1 MMKGAGREGTPTGEP
16 ARVTAPS
23 SSTPVAPA
31 TVLLVDDVPENLDLL
46 IDTLRGAGHEIRVAE
61 SGERALKQLPHVN
74 PDLVLLDVM
83 LPGIDG
89 FETCRR
95 IKAEPRWRE
104 LPVLFVTAL
113 NDVSEKMRGFE
124 AGGVDYLTKPF
135 HPQEVLARVTAHL
148 HLVALRRELE
158 RKNAELSDENALRLE
173 AERQLQESLDRALLV
188 VTRDGQVVF
197 RTRHASQML
206 ARLFPDA
213 STEWLPPKL
222 MAWVGA
228 GESRP

>member
-1 MMKGAGREGTPTGEP
+1 MKDFTA
-16 ARVTAPS
+16 ARSPQLPPPLT
-23 SSTPVAPA
+23 VAPA

-113 NDVSEKMRGFE
+113 NDV
-124 AGGVDYLTKPF
+124 
-135 HPQEVLARVTAHL
+135 
-148 HLVALRRELE
+148 
-158 RKNAELSDENALRLE
+158 
-173 AERQLQESLDRALLV
+173 
-188 VTRDGQVVF
+188 
-197 RTRHASQML
+197 
-206 ARLFPDA
+206 
-213 STEWLPPKL
+213 
-222 MAWVGA
+222 
-228 GESRP
+228 